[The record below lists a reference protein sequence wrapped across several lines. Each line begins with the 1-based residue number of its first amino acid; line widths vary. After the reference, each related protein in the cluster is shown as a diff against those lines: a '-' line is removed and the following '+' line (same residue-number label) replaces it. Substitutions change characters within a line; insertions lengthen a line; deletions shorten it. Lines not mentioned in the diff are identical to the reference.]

1 LHSPLFVATNKP
13 REDRIRSRQER
24 EERGL
29 PFSIVEEFDWGTA
42 IFWEDARVPY
52 GETRFVALGFIRG
65 RLHIVCF
72 TALAGAARVISFRK
86 ANTREVGRY
95 EKEKAPD

>member
-1 LHSPLFVATNKP
+1 VKIEF
-13 REDRIRSRQER
+13 DRAKSEKNAK
-24 EERGL
+24 ERGL
-29 PFSIVEEFDWGTA
+29 PFSLVEEFDWETA
-42 IFWEDARVPY
+42 IFWEDARFPY

-86 ANTREVGRY
+86 ANTREVRRY
-95 EKEKAPD
+95 EKEKASD